1 MVKPAQIPFDC
12 GCGKFF
18 ARGVERL
25 VFPRFAQGAVG
36 ARCADARTIGKPAL
50 AAATRSQGSLCRG
63 LRGAGNVKQSQFG
76 GTDGRRARPALR
88 GKRRDAGRSPGAGN
102 VKRAPLPAGRR
113 HHGGTNDTEMD
124 VSGINERS

>member
-1 MVKPAQIPFDC
+1 MVKPAQVPFEL
-12 GCGKFF
+12 GPGKFF

-25 VFPRFAQGAVG
+25 DFPRFAQGAVG
-36 ARCADARTIGKPAL
+36 ARCADARTIGKLAR
-50 AAATRSQGSLCRG
+50 AAATRSQGS

-76 GTDGRRARPALR
+76 GTDGRRARPALQ

-113 HHGGTNDTEMD
+113 HE
-124 VSGINERS
+124 